1 MASRKRKKE
10 ITCTVDLSSHTN
22 VRYLTDVEKT
32 ERIKMQKIELRK
44 MSLQQNRLVLKLR
57 EVSENKSVNVQ
68 EDLHEDLCTIVTNN
82 NSKMAQSPSDCFKR
96 IFWEQQSQATCI
108 EMSSKRKDCR
118 AMRWHPLM
126 IRWCL
131 SLRHQSQKA
140 YDKVREVL
148 HLPSQRT
155 LRDYT
160 HYCTGNP
167 GFSTA
172 VDEQLMSAAGIDS
185 LAEWQKCVFILI
197 DEMHIKENL
206 VYEKHSG
213 SVIGFTNLGDINNEL
228 LSFEQEFEQG
238 ISQPDKPLAK
248 TILTFMVR
256 GIFTSLKFHYAHFP
270 CKNLTGELM
279 FDPFWEAVYRLETCG
294 FKVYIQ
300 SIHAST

>member
-1 MASRKRKKE
+1 
-10 ITCTVDLSSHTN
+10 
-22 VRYLTDVEKT
+22 
-32 ERIKMQKIELRK
+32 
-44 MSLQQNRLVLKLR
+44 
-57 EVSENKSVNVQ
+57 
-68 EDLHEDLCTIVTNN
+68 
-82 NSKMAQSPSDCFKR
+82 
-96 IFWEQQSQATCI
+96 
-108 EMSSKRKDCR
+108 
-118 AMRWHPLM
+118 M

-148 HLPSQRT
+148 HLPSHRT

-206 VYEKHSG
+206 VYDKHSG

-248 TILTFMVR
+248 TILTLWCEEYLLHSSSIMP
-256 GIFTSLKFHYAHFP
+256 IFHAKILP
-270 CKNLTGELM
+270 VNLCLIRSGKQCT
-279 FDPFWEAVYRLETCG
+279 D
-294 FKVYIQ
+294 
-300 SIHAST
+300 

>member
-1 MASRKRKKE
+1 M
-10 ITCTVDLSSHTN
+10 D
-22 VRYLTDVEKT
+22 
-32 ERIKMQKIELRK
+32 
-44 MSLQQNRLVLKLR
+44 
-57 EVSENKSVNVQ
+57 
-68 EDLHEDLCTIVTNN
+68 N

-172 VDEQLMSAAGIDS
+172 VYEQLMSAAGIDS
-185 LAEWQKCVFILI
+185 LTEWQKCVFILI
-197 DEMHIKENL
+197 NEMHINENL

-213 SVIGFTNLGDINNEL
+213 SVIGFTNLGDINN
-228 LSFEQEFEQG
+228 
-238 ISQPDKPLAK
+238 
-248 TILTFMVR
+248 
-256 GIFTSLKFHYAHFP
+256 
-270 CKNLTGELM
+270 
-279 FDPFWEAVYRLETCG
+279 
-294 FKVYIQ
+294 
-300 SIHAST
+300 